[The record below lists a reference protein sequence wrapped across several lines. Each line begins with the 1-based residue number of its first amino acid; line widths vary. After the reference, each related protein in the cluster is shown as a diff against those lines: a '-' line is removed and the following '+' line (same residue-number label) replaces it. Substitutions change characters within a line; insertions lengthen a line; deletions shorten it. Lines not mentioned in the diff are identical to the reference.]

1 MDRPGEHWQNRLLR
15 LYESVMSF
23 TAASPLFTAVIK
35 IFWDINN
42 FKSIFSLAST
52 WSKSSKSRKGFSL
65 FDEWIYVCSN
75 SRAPLLCIQKKP
87 GLNSQAFTR
96 TRSCCWHL
104 FSKSPWTIP
113 QNGGCAFTTF
123 LCKRGLTANQC
134 HQFLNPCV
142 TGGGNDLSWNGM
154 GWNLGRM
161 EIWTSTSPIPG
172 YVTQSH
178 WWVKLRLH
186 SLPYMKM
193 LKQNLK
199 G

>member
-1 MDRPGEHWQNRLLR
+1 MAFDCFYLFTFFTCGVTQTYGFMAFWSLVKDIACFFKASVMDRPGEHWQNRLLR

-65 FDEWIYVCSN
+65 FGEWIYVCSN

-123 LCKRGLTANQC
+123 LCKRGLT
-134 HQFLNPCV
+134 
-142 TGGGNDLSWNGM
+142 
-154 GWNLGRM
+154 
-161 EIWTSTSPIPG
+161 
-172 YVTQSH
+172 
-178 WWVKLRLH
+178 
-186 SLPYMKM
+186 
-193 LKQNLK
+193 
-199 G
+199 